1 MRSQCARTRLEIHT
15 RAAVNLCLIG
25 AVLHYGVDE
34 EGPLP
39 DEQLSTVVVEEMLG
53 DI

>member
-1 MRSQCARTRLEIHT
+1 MRSL
-15 RAAVNLCLIG
+15 AAVNLRLIG
-25 AVLHYGVDE
+25 AVLDMDYYGVDE